1 MKDIAAQRVAT
12 NLEKFPP
19 GLIGILS
26 ESQWEDVVQ
35 ARVKQKKMRPKRI
48 EVHQVAPKLKDDASA
63 TTTAKDNDDNK
74 PGDKKPTI
82 ALEGRPGKQ
91 LLPAVSEKVLLPIES
106 HHNNVHLA
114 KSKVADE
121 LLWKHIVKYSFSGMN
136 RPDSLEF
143 PVTVLKEKLQDW
155 SDQLLEM
162 VKCPDSNKNSIQLQM
177 DSNRHT
183 HQLQYIL
190 KSLMHVP
197 MDVIFLATMDIGKS
211 ATKAAK
217 AMRKLYLKQIKND
230 HDDPEALLLGYPRFW
245 KPICWDNHDKFQCNK
260 LKKMGEIND
269 MAYLE
274 LLQSILQDWK
284 DMAARQGAVETT
296 SKTTAPPNNKKRKL
310 VNGGVSSTFATCGKD
325 KRVSTHQHQTDMEL
339 LHSSPDWRSLYQSL
353 LKRQEMIKKSQ
364 GDRVRTTRENL
375 EKGRPKVGKVVLK
388 KAVGRVR
395 GGDTDCNN
403 CNMSKEFLNIDS
415 STGQSLNGPSVSTV
429 KALRMEKREAI
440 LSKSL
445 GNRSR
450 QQQLA
455 KNDAASNGKLSQLR
469 NESKVAAAWS
479 KSSFGS
485 SVARAGGDT
494 NRRVKMVRAQVQIN
508 LKNGKSMKLP
518 SASAVGVTKSKGFVS
533 SLQQN
538 KGAQQGVF
546 SSLEQKKKMEQ
557 VGRFN
562 AKRKR

>member
-1 MKDIAAQRVAT
+1 MGDTGPVVENYAIGAKSIRKNKETFDVAITIKGGKGEHQPLSISVKRVHQPLSLKDIAAQRVAT

-35 ARVKQKKMRPKRI
+35 ARVKQKKIRPM
-48 EVHQVAPKLKDDASA
+48 HQVAPDPVIKSFLGKLKDDASA
-63 TTTAKDNDDNK
+63 TTTAKDNDDEK

-197 MDVIFLATMDIGKS
+197 MDVVLLATMDIGKS

-217 AMRKLYLKQIKND
+217 AMKKLYLKQIKND
-230 HDDPEALLLGYPRFW
+230 HDDPETVLLGYPRFW
-245 KPICWDNHDKFQCNK
+245 KPICWDKHDMFQCK
-260 LKKMGEIND
+260 LKKMGEIID
-269 MAYLE
+269 MSYLE

-296 SKTTAPPNNKKRKL
+296 SKTTAPPNKKRKL
-310 VNGGVSSTFATCGKD
+310 GNVGVSSTFATCGKD

-353 LKRQEMIKKSQ
+353 LKRQEMIKKSAIWP
-364 GDRVRTTRENL
+364 VRRAHSKE
-375 EKGRPKVGKVVLK
+375 PSVVPGNTNTDSSLK
-388 KAVGRVR
+388 KN
-395 GGDTDCNN
+395 T
-403 CNMSKEFLNIDS
+403 
-415 STGQSLNGPSVSTV
+415 
-429 KALRMEKREAI
+429 
-440 LSKSL
+440 
-445 GNRSR
+445 
-450 QQQLA
+450 
-455 KNDAASNGKLSQLR
+455 
-469 NESKVAAAWS
+469 
-479 KSSFGS
+479 
-485 SVARAGGDT
+485 
-494 NRRVKMVRAQVQIN
+494 
-508 LKNGKSMKLP
+508 
-518 SASAVGVTKSKGFVS
+518 FV
-533 SLQQN
+533 
-538 KGAQQGVF
+538 
-546 SSLEQKKKMEQ
+546 
-557 VGRFN
+557 
-562 AKRKR
+562 